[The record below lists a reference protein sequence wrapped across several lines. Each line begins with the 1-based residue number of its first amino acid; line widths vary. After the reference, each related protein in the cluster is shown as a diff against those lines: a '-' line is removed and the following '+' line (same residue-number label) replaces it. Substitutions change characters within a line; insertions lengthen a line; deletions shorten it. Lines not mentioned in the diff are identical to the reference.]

1 MLRSSLL
8 IFCLLKSIQIDGFL
22 NALAYA
28 SKFREHCIKNGSL
41 SFFCWNE
48 LLFDYNKFSLHM
60 PNQERYKMNFIVV
73 LAWKLDELLLR
84 IKEDSHRRNSITT
97 WMFNK
102 STASPVATSKIY
114 AVDAMLEAHRNR
126 EGNKPGFRSGENCM
140 EEGASQDYSQDN
152 QEMGTRGP
160 LENSPHIY
168 HNSNSPRDTG
178 MQEWFPSWL
187 IKCSKRQCAGQSSIR
202 GQR

>member
-1 MLRSSLL
+1 MT
-8 IFCLLKSIQIDGFL
+8 
-22 NALAYA
+22 
-28 SKFREHCIKNGSL
+28 
-41 SFFCWNE
+41 
-48 LLFDYNKFSLHM
+48 
-60 PNQERYKMNFIVV
+60 NQERYKMNFIVV
-73 LAWKLDELLLR
+73 LAWKLDELLVR
-84 IKEDSHRRNSITT
+84 IKEDSHSRNSITT

-102 STASPVATSKIY
+102 STGSPVATSKIY

-140 EEGASQDYSQDN
+140 EEEGASQDYSQDN

-187 IKCSKRQCAGQSSIR
+187 IKCSKRQCAGQSSHT
-202 GQR
+202 GSTQRWERKAIFRLGTVTLLDPWNFSLNNFWDVTRIMIIETLPLKKPFLI